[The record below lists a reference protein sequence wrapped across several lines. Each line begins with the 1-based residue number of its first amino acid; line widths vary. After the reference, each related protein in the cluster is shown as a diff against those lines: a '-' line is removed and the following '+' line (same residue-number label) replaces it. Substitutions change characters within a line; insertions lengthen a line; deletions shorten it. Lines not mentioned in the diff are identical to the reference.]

1 MADKKHANRTAVA
14 LGNFDG
20 MHVGHIAVLKAAT
33 SFLNDGL
40 VPVAMLFDEH
50 SMKAITGNAPPMLMT
65 VGERND
71 FIENCGLKIETVIFN
86 EIKNLS
92 PEDFVEKILVKKLGA
107 GAVCC
112 GYNYRFGK
120 NAAGSAQTML
130 EICDRL
136 GIRCKIASE
145 VDIDGCAVSS
155 TQIRALIESG
165 EMQKANAM
173 LGHKFGFSAPVID
186 GDKRGRTLGFPTVNQ
201 EIPPELV
208 LPKFGVYQAE
218 VTVEGKLYR
227 GVTNI
232 GKRPTIGTEKILSET
247 YIIDFHENI
256 YGESVDIRL
265 IKFIRP
271 ERKFS
276 SFDELSRQI
285 KTDAKECAD
294 V

>member
-1 MADKKHANRTAVA
+1 MTDEKNANRTAVA

-20 MHVGHIAVLKAAT
+20 IHIGHMAVLDAAK
-33 SFLNDGL
+33 SFKRDGL
-40 VPVAMLFDEH
+40 VPVAVLFDEH
-50 SMKAITGNAPPMLMT
+50 SLKAITGIAPPMLMT
-65 VGERND
+65 VADRNE
-71 FIENCGLKIETVIFN
+71 FIINSGLSLKTLIFS

-92 PEDFVEKILVKKLGA
+92 PEDFVEKILVEKLGA

-120 NAAGSAQTML
+120 NAAGTAVTLQQ
-130 EICDRL
+130 ICNRL
-136 GIRCKIASE
+136 GIACKIAKE
-145 VDIDGCAVSS
+145 VDVAGNAVSS
-155 TQIRALIESG
+155 TEIRSLIEFG
-165 EMQKANAM
+165 DIEKANRM

-201 EIPPELV
+201 ELPHELV
-208 LPKFGVYQAE
+208 LPKFGVYRTD
-218 VTVEGKLYR
+218 VTVGNRRYK

-247 YIIDFHENI
+247 YIIDFDESI

-276 SFDELSRQI
+276 SFDELARQI

>member
-1 MADKKHANRTAVA
+1 MTDEKNANRTAVA

-20 MHVGHIAVLKAAT
+20 IHIGHMAVLDAAK
-33 SFLNDGL
+33 SFKRDGL
-40 VPVAMLFDEH
+40 VPVAVLFDEH
-50 SMKAITGNAPPMLMT
+50 SLKAITGIAPPMLMT
-65 VGERND
+65 VADRNE
-71 FIENCGLKIETVIFN
+71 FIINSGLSLKTLIFS

-92 PEDFVEKILVKKLGA
+92 PEDFVEKILVEKLGA

-120 NAAGSAQTML
+120 NAAGTAVTLQQ
-130 EICDRL
+130 ICNRL
-136 GIRCKIASE
+136 GIACKIAKE
-145 VDIDGCAVSS
+145 VDVAGNAVSS
-155 TQIRALIESG
+155 TQIRSLIENG
-165 EMQKANAM
+165 ETEKANEM

-201 EIPPELV
+201 EIPHELV
-208 LPKFGVYQAE
+208 LPKFGVYRTD
-218 VTVEGKLYR
+218 VTVGNRRYK

-232 GKRPTIGTEKILSET
+232 GKRPTVGTEKILSET
-247 YIIDFHENI
+247 YIIDFDESI

-276 SFDELSRQI
+276 SFDELARQI